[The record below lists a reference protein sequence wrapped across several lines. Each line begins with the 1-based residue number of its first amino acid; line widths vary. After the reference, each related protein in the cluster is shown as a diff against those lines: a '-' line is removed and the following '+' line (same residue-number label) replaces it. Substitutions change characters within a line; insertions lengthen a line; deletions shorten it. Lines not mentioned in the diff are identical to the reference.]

1 MALMFLPKLP
11 GCPACA
17 ARILYC
23 NIRRCRS
30 SCNGDIL
37 SRQAPT
43 LANPQLDLHSQALP
57 LCRTSHDRTHDNIHS
72 CSLPQHSAFRHISV
86 VCLMPRLPAR
96 FKAALFRKDF
106 VRRITSA
113 FIFSLEGGVLLL
125 FEFLS
130 GFSCF
135 PAACA
140 GCGSLL
146 KPFHVTAQ
154 IRILRM

>member
-1 MALMFLPKLP
+1 MFLPKVTWL
-11 GCPACA
+11 PACA

-43 LANPQLDLHSQALP
+43 LANLQLDLHSQALP
-57 LCRTSHDRTHDNIHS
+57 LCRTSHDRTRDNIHS
-72 CSLPQHSAFRHISV
+72 CSLPQHSAFPSYFCCVPHAQ
-86 VCLMPRLPAR
+86 AR
-96 FKAALFRKDF
+96 PPGLRPLFFRKDF

-113 FIFSLEGGVLLL
+113 FIFFLGGEECCCCLN
-125 FEFLS
+125 
-130 GFSCF
+130 SCRASHTF